1 MPAGRPSTY
10 DPAIIPELLE
20 HAAQGRSLAQISARL
35 DIPRTTMISWGE
47 EHPEFSTALTR
58 AKELEQA
65 WWEDVGQSGLTA
77 DKFNSALW
85 QKSVSARFRNEYTE
99 RMQQEHTGAV
109 NINVMRFADSN
120 PPE

>member
-20 HAAQGRSLAQISARL
+20 HAAQGRSLAQISARM
-35 DIPRTTMISWGE
+35 DIPRTTLQSWGE
-47 EHPEFSTALTR
+47 AHPEFSAALTR

-65 WWEDVGQSGLTA
+65 WWEDVGQDGLTA

-85 QKSVSARFRNEYTE
+85 QKSVSARFRSEYTE
-99 RMQQEHTGAV
+99 RQQVEQTGKMTV
-109 NINVMRFADSN
+109 ELVRFGDSKAT
-120 PPE
+120 